1 MNPFPTKISVQATMQ
16 NLWCKKVTVHG
27 YLQKLTD
34 NRHYDDINTISS
46 YVPNHSNLNISLG
59 TSHKVFIAS
68 LLCILYC
75 NNHWY
80 MNLDTFDQIIN
91 IILFTPDTVKPQ

>member
-1 MNPFPTKISVQATMQ
+1 M
-16 NLWCKKVTVHG
+16 
-27 YLQKLTD
+27 LTD
-34 NRHYDDINTISS
+34 NRHYNDVKTISS
-46 YVPNHSNLNISLG
+46 YVPNHSNLNVSLR
-59 TSHKVFIAS
+59 TSHKVFITS

-91 IILFTPDTVKPQ
+91 VILFTPDTVEPQCVVPENIHTPPPTDG